1 MWRTHRLRATT
12 VRNRSRVRIQN
23 DEVAERLAV
32 TPEVGV
38 FIDSTY
44 LLFCFC
50 RACFSCFEKPSK
62 REGFDSRQPEN
73 DSIGKYFPIQ
83 LILEFYS
90 ISFYSVTETTK
101 PDAWQASGSL
111 R

>member
-1 MWRTHRLRATT
+1 DAANQRDRRIPVAPGMQNSCASLWRTHRPRATT

-50 RACFSCFEKPSK
+50 WLA
-62 REGFDSRQPEN
+62 SRDLKNLQN
-73 DSIGKYFPIQ
+73 ASDSIVGNLKTT
-83 LILEFYS
+83 LLENIFQ
-90 ISFYSVTETTK
+90 FN
-101 PDAWQASGSL
+101 
-111 R
+111 